1 MYITPCELI
10 YHVLIQPYTF
20 FHSGK
25 IRDKI
30 AESNDEKTPLQ
41 EKLDEFGE
49 QLSKVIT
56 VICIAVWAINIGH
69 FNDPVHGGSWIKV
82 RL

>member
-1 MYITPCELI
+1 M
-10 YHVLIQPYTF
+10 
-20 FHSGK
+20 
-25 IRDKI
+25 
-30 AESNDEKTPLQ
+30 KTPLQ

-69 FNDPVHGGSWIKV
+69 FNDPVHGGSWAKV
-82 RL
+82 LDCLRITFYIINILLPIYLKL

>member
-1 MYITPCELI
+1 MGVFL
-10 YHVLIQPYTF
+10 Q
-20 FHSGK
+20 GK

-30 AESNDEKTPLQ
+30 AEGNDERTPLQ
-41 EKLDEFGE
+41 DKLDEFGE

-82 RL
+82 HICFVF